1 MSNPEETVDENVP
14 TTRLNFS
21 GESPASLNEPTGVA
35 AATADVETTQAPAS
49 EAVSEEAV
57 EDTEGPSTEATDTGT
72 EASTDGEEAPL
83 EDPASDGT
91 SDTQETLTETS
102 EESSEEDPVEAED
115 QKSEEVKSIEE
126 LAAERD
132 RIDAELKARKQA
144 EQNAVI
150 DQIKTVMTSYDIT
163 LQQLVDAMGG
173 LKTTRKGTKA
183 KIKYRDPA
191 SGATWSGRG
200 KAPDW
205 IKGKDFGDFLLP
217 EDEQIRP
224 E

>member
-14 TTRLNFS
+14 TTRLNFK
-21 GESPASLNEPTGVA
+21 GTEPAPIASEPAGVT
-35 AATADVETTQAPAS
+35 AATADIDPVI
-49 EAVSEEAV
+49 EEAV

-72 EASTDGEEAPL
+72 EASTDGEEVPL
-83 EDPASDGT
+83 DEPVSDG
-91 SDTQETLTETS
+91 SADTQETSTETS
-102 EESSEEDPVEAED
+102 EESSEADPVETEAED
-115 QKSEEVKSIEE
+115 QKSESVKSIEE

-132 RIDAELKARKQA
+132 RIDAELKARKEN
-144 EQNAVI
+144 EQNKVI
-150 DQIKTVMTSYDIT
+150 DQIKTVMASYDIS

-173 LKTTRKGTKA
+173 LKATRKGTKA